1 MAVLAA
7 FSWDRN
13 LVIKSWVGL
22 WSIQS
27 IPSVTSLNP
36 TGSHAGLG
44 KCGRTWGGGDLSAK
58 FLAAFR
64 EWQFVIK
71 CSAFSGPRPHSLQ
84 VGSPLDLPWVRYLK
98 WLASCSKISQ
108 PVRRRIRKL
117 VRLVAFV
124 SPSVTDQWWVGRP
137 IGIEHAPMWRSVQSS
152 IRDRY
157 VLNFRSFLVEL
168 WMTWCKGVTGK
179 LLNALNRPFER
190 STTDLGTSDLSVN
203 YYLITRRM

>member
-7 FSWDRN
+7 LSWDRN

-27 IPSVTSLNP
+27 IPSMISLNP
-36 TGSHAGLG
+36 TGSRAGLS
-44 KCGRTWGGGDLSAK
+44 KCGQTWGGANSRAK
-58 FLAAFR
+58 FLAASR

-84 VGSPLDLPWVRYLK
+84 VGSPLDLPWVLYLK
-98 WLASCSKISQ
+98 WLASCSQPSQ

-124 SPSVTDQWWVGRP
+124 LPLQQKVSKIESSPLLLRALYIFP
-137 IGIEHAPMWRSVQSS
+137 A
-152 IRDRY
+152 
-157 VLNFRSFLVEL
+157 L
-168 WMTWCKGVTGK
+168 GK
-179 LLNALNRPFER
+179 
-190 STTDLGTSDLSVN
+190 
-203 YYLITRRM
+203 